1 MRTVSAGFRLIV
13 WCALAAWLGLTTH
26 MVADATGEFPLLPEA
41 NQDAAESSAAAADPL
56 ADDSALPA
64 AVDAAGPEPS
74 ISLLNHPSLTRLAWF
89 SLPPVRP
96 PSAFN

>member
-1 MRTVSAGFRLIV
+1 MRSVSAGFRLIV

-41 NQDAAESSAAAADPL
+41 NQDAAESSVADADPL

-64 AVDAAGPEPS
+64 TIAAAAPEPLG
-74 ISLLNHPSLTRLAWF
+74 SLLNHPSLTRLVWF
-89 SLPPVRP
+89 SPPPVRP
-96 PSAFN
+96 PIVLN